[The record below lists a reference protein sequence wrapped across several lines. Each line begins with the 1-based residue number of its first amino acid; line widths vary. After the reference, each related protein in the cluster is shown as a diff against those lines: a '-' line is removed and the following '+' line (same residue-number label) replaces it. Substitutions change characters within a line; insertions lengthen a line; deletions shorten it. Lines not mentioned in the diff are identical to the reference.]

1 MAYVRKTVDTWE
13 LWTNYGQ
20 GWEHEVTELSWKEMR
35 EQKRTYRENCPGVVL
50 RVKKRRERKDQ
61 Q

>member
-1 MAYVRKTVDTWE
+1 MRCVRKTVDTWE

-20 GWEHEVTELSWKEMR
+20 GWEHETTELSWKAMR
-35 EQKRTYRENCPGVVL
+35 EQKRTYRENCPWVRL
-50 RVKKRRERKDQ
+50 MVKKRRERKEQ

>member
-1 MAYVRKTVDTWE
+1 MKYVRKTVDTWE

-20 GWEHEVTELSWKEMR
+20 GWGHETTELSWREMR
-35 EQKRTYRENCPGVVL
+35 EQKRAYRENCPGVRL
-50 RVKKRRERKDQ
+50 MVKKRRERKEQ